1 MNKMSTLLA
10 ALLFAAGSVA
20 HAETSGQ
27 PTQPA
32 SMGAASVQKNLDAN
46 NSNGKAD
53 KGLNTALSHITAQH
67 GKGEKLEGKAEK
79 VEHAVIPERPAKPE
93 RPGR

>member
-10 ALLFAAGSVA
+10 AMLFASVSVA

-27 PTQPA
+27 PTDPA
-32 SMGAASVQKNLDAN
+32 SNGAKSVQKNLDAN
-46 NSNGKAD
+46 HSNGKAD
-53 KGLNTALSHITAQH
+53 KGLNNALSHITAQH
-67 GKGEKLEGKAEK
+67 GKAEKLEGKTEK

>member
-10 ALLFAAGSVA
+10 ALLFASISVA

-32 SMGAASVQKNLDAN
+32 STGATSVQNNLTAN
-46 NSNGKAD
+46 KSDGHAD
-53 KGLNTALSHITAQH
+53 KGLNTAEKNITATH
-67 GKGEKLEGKAEK
+67 GKAEKAEGKAEK
-79 VEHAVIPERPAKPE
+79 AEHIAKVDRPAKPE

>member
-1 MNKMSTLLA
+1 MNKMSTLLT
-10 ALLFAAGSVA
+10 ALLFASVSFA

-27 PTQPA
+27 PAQPA
-32 SMGAASVQKNLDAN
+32 ATGAASVQRNLDAN
-46 NSNGKAD
+46 KSNGNAD

-67 GKGEKLEGKAEK
+67 GKAEK
-79 VEHAVIPERPAKPE
+79 SEGTTEKAEHAVIPERPAKPE